1 LTYMVSI
8 YLYYT
13 GNFSHIDTAYV
24 ISFVPTLLLFSG
36 CFKLADEFVPRFIDL
51 ALIVSGKKES
61 TYSVAVNGVES
72 PNVTNKSFQKNDSI
86 KKVPAR
92 ETKFHDIWELY
103 AAPFIIVLL
112 IVAVAGIM
120 FLMLQIPFSN
130 LSWQK
135 SVSTVDTPQRG
146 ANLNTEKKHKPIPS
160 KKEINNDGR
169 FIAYADRTVLDT
181 KTGLMWAAD
190 ESETLSWYEAETYC
204 KNFRGGNYNDWRM
217 PSIKELEG
225 LYDSNMQPECGCV
238 THLIEMYNGAN
249 CWEWSSETKDSDA
262 AILAFNLNGK
272 QWMPQVNNSS
282 VHVRPVR
289 MFK

>member
-1 LTYMVSI
+1 MASI

-13 GNFSHIDTAYV
+13 GNFSRIDTAYV
-24 ISFVPTLLLFSG
+24 VAFVPTLLLFSG
-36 CFKLADEFVPRFIDL
+36 CFKFADEFVPEFHDMV
-51 ALIVSGKKES
+51 LIVIGKKET
-61 TYSVAVNGVES
+61 TYSVAVNGAES
-72 PNVTNKSFQKNDSI
+72 PSVTNTSLQKNDSPQ
-86 KKVPAR
+86 KVPVR
-92 ETKFHDIWELY
+92 KTKFQDMWELY
-103 AAPFIIVLL
+103 AAPFIIVLM

-120 FLMLQIPFSN
+120 FLMLQIPFSRM
-130 LSWQK
+130 SWQT
-135 SVSTVDTPQRG
+135 SVSTVDTIQRG
-146 ANLNTEKKHKPIPS
+146 ANVNTEKKHKPIPS

-181 KTGLMWAAD
+181 KTGLMWATE

-238 THLIEMYNGAN
+238 THLIEMYNGTN

-272 QWMPQVNNSS
+272 QWMPQANNSS